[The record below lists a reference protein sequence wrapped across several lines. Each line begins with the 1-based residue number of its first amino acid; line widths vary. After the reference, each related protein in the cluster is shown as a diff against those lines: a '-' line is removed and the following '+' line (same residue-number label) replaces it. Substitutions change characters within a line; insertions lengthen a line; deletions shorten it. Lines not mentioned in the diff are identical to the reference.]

1 MSKPTNEH
9 VWLTDGNSSIVSLW
23 FDRDFML
30 KVLLGDDERSDSEES
45 DDDYENDFAI
55 NEKIFVNLI
64 KIGVVTLYAAYSML
78 LR

>member
-1 MSKPTNEH
+1 
-9 VWLTDGNSSIVSLW
+9 
-23 FDRDFML
+23 ML

-55 NEKIFVNLI
+55 NEKIFVNLL
-64 KIGVVTLYAAYSML
+64 KIGVVTLYATYSML